1 MSWWLLIDSFVLA
14 ILVAFLAVGIG
25 WGTSLF
31 LVGARG
37 WKRNIFL
44 IGVVASFS
52 LPPFLVINTWL
63 ALFGKVGLLKPWVP
77 IDAYS
82 FGGAI
87 WVLAMMLW
95 PVPCLMS
102 FGALKRLTP
111 ELLDAEPGLSGLGL
125 VKCILFPL
133 SNAALFQSGV
143 IVFVLAFNNIAVPAI
158 LQVKVFPAQF
168 WVQFSSTY
176 NFKMAWQYGW
186 VLALIPILIL
196 LAFRGRVI
204 AWPWESQGLGLNVF
218 MKRLGCVIRY
228 SSSVLFGAMIIVSLF
243 FPLGHLLLNG
253 QTWFVFLEAI
263 QAGSRSIFNSFW
275 FSFLTATLVTI
286 LGLLTSSLKG
296 FRLTWLFLF
305 LPGVLIGVIW
315 ISIFNRPSLD
325 WFYGSGCMVI
335 TALGLRYFALGWEGM
350 HGVKNSID
358 TDLLNAANL
367 FGMPWWQRCRHLLL
381 PQAGWAIAAVWY
393 VIYLLCLWDTE
404 TIVMIVPPGGETLA
418 LRVFNLLHYGHH
430 GQVNALC
437 LILLILAL
445 LPVILG
451 YAVRLL
457 IKKWA

>member
-176 NFKMAWQYGW
+176 NFELAWQYGW
-186 VLALIPILIL
+186 VLALL
-196 LAFRGRVI
+196 
-204 AWPWESQGLGLNVF
+204 
-218 MKRLGCVIRY
+218 
-228 SSSVLFGAMIIVSLF
+228 
-243 FPLGHLLLNG
+243 PLSLLL
-253 QTWFVFLEAI
+253 
-263 QAGSRSIFNSFW
+263 
-275 FSFLTATLVTI
+275 
-286 LGLLTSSLKG
+286 
-296 FRLTWLFLF
+296 
-305 LPGVLIGVIW
+305 VLQGRE
-315 ISIFNRPSLD
+315 IS
-325 WFYGSGCMVI
+325 
-335 TALGLRYFALGWEGM
+335 
-350 HGVKNSID
+350 
-358 TDLLNAANL
+358 
-367 FGMPWWQRCRHLLL
+367 
-381 PQAGWAIAAVWY
+381 
-393 VIYLLCLWDTE
+393 
-404 TIVMIVPPGGETLA
+404 
-418 LRVFNLLHYGHH
+418 
-430 GQVNALC
+430 
-437 LILLILAL
+437 
-445 LPVILG
+445 
-451 YAVRLL
+451 
-457 IKKWA
+457 